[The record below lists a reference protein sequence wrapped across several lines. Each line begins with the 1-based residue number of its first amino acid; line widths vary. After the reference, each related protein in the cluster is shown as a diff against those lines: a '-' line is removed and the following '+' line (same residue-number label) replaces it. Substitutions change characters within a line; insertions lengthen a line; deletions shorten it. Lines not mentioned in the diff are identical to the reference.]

1 MIAFMA
7 DMLVPEY
14 MTVHLDF
21 ISEIV
26 LLVIDLRISFML
38 RSEVWCEN
46 PVALRRCFRSSRA
59 GH

>member
-7 DMLVPEY
+7 DMLVPED

-26 LLVIDLRISFML
+26 FLVIDIRISFML

-46 PVALRRCFRSSRA
+46 PFTSTRYFRSTWER
-59 GH
+59 H